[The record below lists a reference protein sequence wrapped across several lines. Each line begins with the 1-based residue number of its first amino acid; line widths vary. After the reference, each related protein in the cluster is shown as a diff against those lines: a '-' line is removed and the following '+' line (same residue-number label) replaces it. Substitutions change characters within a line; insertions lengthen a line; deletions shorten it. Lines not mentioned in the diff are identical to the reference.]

1 VTRHAAGEFLIMI
14 IIELIY
20 NLALLIALSGIISA
34 FFDQRRG
41 LRRSEKIL
49 QGLLFGTIATIVMM
63 NRPAS
68 PPGVMLDGHSIII
81 STCGLFFGS
90 LSVFIAGGMAMIYRL
105 IQSDAG
111 IYTGALSVVFPAF
124 LGLLFNALWIRKN
137 KPLAVLHLWVFGLI
151 VHVVMLLLLF
161 TLPLEQ
167 ALPALRA
174 VSAPY
179 LVAFPLAS
187 LLVGRILFGLKERT
201 HFLDALQQSKE
212 EIRTTLY
219 SIGDAVISTDHKGRV
234 RQMNPVAEQLTG
246 WLEAEARDNPL
257 SSVFHIIDETTR
269 NVLPDP
275 AQRVLYASRQQELEK
290 HTLLI
295 SRDGTEHPVADS
307 AAPIRDAKGKIT
319 GVVLVFRDQTQERET
334 RKLLDRQNSQL
345 TALLQNLPIGVF
357 MFEAPS
363 GDLLVANEAAQQILG
378 RKYLADITAAQLVK
392 SYQAYKMPERIPY
405 PPEAM
410 PIALGMQGKKAHV
423 DDMLV
428 VRPDHTECHLEVFG
442 SPVFNEQGEQ
452 WALLIC
458 FLDITGRMLAEAE
471 HKELKEQFRQSQKIE
486 AIGRL
491 AGGVAHDFN
500 NMLQVILGRTELLL
514 RSAKL
519 ETAQTDGLK
528 EISKAAQRSADL
540 TRQLLAF
547 ARKQTIAPT
556 LLNLNDA
563 IHNTLSM
570 LRRLIGENIELRW
583 DPSDALWSVKM
594 DPSQLTQI
602 LTNLTINAQDAIRGS
617 GQITIQTGKAEFNDT
632 YCRVHAGFLPGEY
645 ILLAVSDNG
654 CGMDKE
660 TCSQIFEPFFTTKPT
675 DQHSGL
681 GLSTLYGIVRQ
692 NDGFVNV
699 YSEVG
704 KGTTFR
710 IYLPRHTADAA
721 AQPQPARQVESPTG
735 RETVLLVEDEEALL
749 ALAKEQLEELGYKV
763 LASTDAE
770 KALGIAEVYGEE
782 IHLLLTDSVM
792 PKMSGL
798 ELSKRVTA
806 LRPQIESLFM
816 SGYPANVIAH
826 HGILDENIHFL
837 QKPFS
842 QETLAKK
849 IRDVLAG

>member
-1 VTRHAAGEFLIMI
+1 MI
-14 IIELIY
+14 IVQLTY

-49 QGLLFGTIATIVMM
+49 QGLLFGTIATIVMT
-63 NRPAS
+63 NLPA
-68 PPGVMLDGHSIII
+68 PQPGVMLDGHSIII
-81 STCGLFFGS
+81 STCALFFGALAAS
-90 LSVFIAGGMAMIYRL
+90 IAGGMAVTCHMIH
-105 IQSDAG
+105 G
-111 IYTGALSVVFPAF
+111 GTGVYTGVLSVVFSAF
-124 LGLLFNALWIRKN
+124 LGLLFNELWIRKD
-137 KPLAVLHLWVFGLI
+137 KPLNGIVHFWAFGLL
-151 VHVVMLLLLF
+151 VHAVMLLLLF
-161 TLPLEQ
+161 TLPLEEQ
-167 ALPALRA
+167 TLTALKA

-187 LLVGRILFGLKERT
+187 LLVSRILFGLKERT
-201 HFLDALQQSKE
+201 HFLHALQQSKE

-219 SIGDAVISTDHKGRV
+219 SIGDAVISTDHEGRV

-246 WLEAEARDNPL
+246 WLEDEALGQPL
-257 SSVFHIIDETTR
+257 SSVFLIVNEITR
-269 NVLPDP
+269 DVLPDP
-275 AQRVLYASRQQELEK
+275 AQRVLLAGRTMKLENRS
-290 HTLLI
+290 LLI
-295 SRDGTEHPVADS
+295 ARDGTEHPIADS
-307 AAPIRDAKGKIT
+307 AAPIRDAKGKTT
-319 GVVLVFRDQTQERET
+319 GVALVFRDQTKERET
-334 RKLLDRQNSQL
+334 QQMLDRQNSQL
-345 TALLQNLPIGVF
+345 IALLQNLPIGVF
-357 MFEAPS
+357 MFEIPS
-363 GDLLVANEAAQQILG
+363 GKLLVANEATQQILG
-378 RKYLADITAAQLVK
+378 RKHLADITADQLVK
-392 SYQAYKMPERIPY
+392 SYQVYKIPERIPY

-410 PIALGMQGKKAHV
+410 PVALGMQGKKAHV

-428 VRPDHTECHLEVFG
+428 VRANHTECHLEVFG

-452 WALLIC
+452 WALLVC
-458 FLDITGRMLAEAE
+458 FLDITVRRRAEAE

-514 RSAKL
+514 RSTKL
-519 ETAQTDGLK
+519 ETAQIDGLK

-563 IHNTLSM
+563 IHNTLNL
-570 LRRLIGENIELRW
+570 LRRLIGENIELCW
-583 DPSDALWSVKM
+583 EPSDAPQSVKM

-602 LTNLTINAQDAIRGS
+602 LTNLTINAQDAIQGGGR
-617 GQITIQTGKAEFNDT
+617 ITIETGTAEFDDT
-632 YCRVHAGFLPGEY
+632 YCRTHVGFLPGKY
-645 ILLAVSDNG
+645 VLLAVSDNG

-660 TCSQIFEPFFTTKPT
+660 TCAQIFEPFFTTKSL

-710 IYLPRHTADAA
+710 IYLPQHTSDNTDGT
-721 AQPQPARQVESPTG
+721 QPAKHAESPTG
-735 RETVLLVEDEEALL
+735 QETVLLVEDEGALL

-763 LASTDAE
+763 LASTDPE
-770 KALGIAEVYGEE
+770 RALGIAEVYGEE

-842 QETLAKK
+842 QEMLATK
-849 IRDVLAG
+849 IRKVLSG

>member
-1 VTRHAAGEFLIMI
+1 MI
-14 IIELIY
+14 ILDLVY
-20 NLALLIALSGIISA
+20 NLALLIALSGVISA
-34 FFDQRRG
+34 FFDQRKG
-41 LRRSEKIL
+41 LRRCEKFF
-49 QGLLFGTIATIVMM
+49 QGLLFGTIALIVMM
-63 NRPAS
+63 QLPAQQ
-68 PPGVMLDGHSIII
+68 PGVMLDGRSIII
-81 STCGLFFGS
+81 SSCGLFFGG
-90 LSVFIAGGMAMIYRL
+90 LAVCIAGSIAIACCL
-105 IQSDAG
+105 IQGCADV
-111 IYTGALSVVFPAF
+111 YTGVLFIVFSAVI
-124 LGLLFNALWIRKN
+124 GWMFNALWIRNHKS
-137 KPLAVLHLWVFGLI
+137 PGVFHLWMFGLV
-151 VHVVMLLLLF
+151 VHAIMFLLLF
-161 TLPLEQ
+161 TLPLDQ
-167 ALPALRA
+167 ALAALKPAGL
-174 VSAPY
+174 
-179 LVAFPLAS
+179 LFLIAFPLAT
-187 LLVGRILFGLKERT
+187 LLIGRILFGLKERT
-201 HFLDALQQSKE
+201 HFLDELQQSKE

-219 SIGDAVISTDHKGRV
+219 SIGDAVISTDHQGRV

-246 WLEAEARDNPL
+246 WLEAEAHDKPL

-269 NVLPDP
+269 DVLPDP
-275 AQRVLYASRQQELEK
+275 AQRVLHVGKTQELAN

-295 SRDGTEHPVADS
+295 ARDGTEHPVADS
-307 AAPIRDAKGKIT
+307 AAPIRNAKGKIT
-319 GVVLVFRDQTQERET
+319 GVALVFRDQANERET
-334 RKLLDRQNSQL
+334 QKMLDRQNSEL
-345 TALLQNLPIGVF
+345 IALLQNLPIGVF

-363 GDLLVANEAAQQILG
+363 GKLLVANEAAQQILG
-378 RKYLADITAAQLVK
+378 RKPLSDITADQLIK
-392 SYQAYKMPERIPY
+392 IYKACKMPERIPY
-405 PPEAM
+405 PPEAR
-410 PIALGMQGKKAHV
+410 PILLAMQGEQAHI

-428 VRPDHTECHLEVFG
+428 VRPDHTECHLEIFG
-442 SPVFNEQGEQ
+442 APVFNEQGEQ
-452 WALLIC
+452 WASLVS
-458 FLDITGRMLAEAE
+458 FLDITNRKLTEAE
-471 HKELKEQFRQSQKIE
+471 HKDLKEQFRQSQKIE

-514 RSAKL
+514 RSTKL
-519 ETAQTDGLK
+519 ETKQSDSLK

-556 LLNLNDA
+556 LLNLDDA

-570 LRRLIGENIELRW
+570 LRRLIGEDIELCW
-583 DPSDALWSVKM
+583 EASEEPWSVKM

-602 LTNLTINAQDAIRGS
+602 LTNLTINSQDAIQGGGR
-617 GQITIQTGKAEFNDT
+617 ITIETGKAEFDDA

-645 ILLAVSDNG
+645 VLLSVSDNG

-660 TCSQIFEPFFTTKPT
+660 TCSHIFEPFFSTKPA

-699 YSEVG
+699 YSEVAQ
-704 KGTTFR
+704 GTTFR
-710 IYLPRHTADAA
+710 IYLPRHTAGDASGA
-721 AQPQPARQVESPTG
+721 PPPKQAESPTG

-763 LASTDAE
+763 LASTDPE
-770 KALGIAEVYGEE
+770 NALRIAEGYGEE

-798 ELSKRVTA
+798 ELSKSVAA

-826 HGILDENIHFL
+826 RGILDENIHFL

-842 QETLAKK
+842 QETLATK
-849 IRDVLAG
+849 IREVLAG